1 MELNPEDTEK
11 WIRTEL
17 GHQGRI
23 HFSGDSAAVKESFR
37 WGEPFITWQDDGHLQ
52 VSIALSLNQ
61 ELTGGLELLDV
72 EIPDGEEG
80 ATARVRDM
88 GERLMTYLADRNL
101 INTALMTNRRGQQ
114 RSERDRAE
122 AIHDWKAAHR
132 KEIREGFSRLEPEL
146 ILAIRREDRSE
157 ARRLLNA
164 LLMHIY
170 NLSQGKTERFREL
183 VAELVVLMRHSARE
197 CGVGED
203 AHPMLS
209 GPVWEAVARMEDEEE
224 LSRWIQQNLDGLM
237 DLIGSS
243 SLRPATLRARKV
255 VDYIRENCT
264 RQLRR
269 SEVARI
275 AGLSDG
281 EFSRTLRRETGMTF
295 QQHLNR
301 FRIDQACDLLRQ
313 SELTV
318 EEVAYRCGFESPPH
332 FSRSFKGRTG
342 VSPSRFRSQSP

>member
-1 MELNPEDTEK
+1 MTVDQKEVTT
-11 WIRTEL
+11 WIREEL

-23 HFSGDSAAVKESFR
+23 QFSGASDSIRESFR
-37 WGEPFITWQDDGHLQ
+37 WGEPFMAWQDDGHLQ
-52 VSIALSLNQ
+52 ISVALSLNQ
-61 ELTGGLELLDV
+61 QLTGGVELLDV
-72 EIPDGEEG
+72 EIRDGEEG
-80 ATARVRDM
+80 ATTKVRDL
-88 GERLMTYLADRNL
+88 GERLMSYLAERNL
-101 INTALMTNRRGQQ
+101 MNAALMASRRGQQ

-170 NLSQGKTERFREL
+170 NLAQGKTERFREL

-197 CGVGED
+197 CGVGEEV
-203 AHPMLS
+203 HPMLS
-209 GPVWEAVARMEDEEE
+209 GPVWETVSRMEDEEE

-255 VDYIRENCT
+255 VDYIRENCF

-269 SEVARI
+269 TEVARI
-275 AGLSDG
+275 AGLSEG

-295 QQHLNR
+295 QQHLTR

-313 SELTV
+313 SELTI

-332 FSRSFKGRTG
+332 FSRSFKNRVG
-342 VSPSRFRSQSP
+342 VSPSMFRAQSP